1 MKTLTTTRSN
11 GVRDTAKRGFGAG
24 GLRGSA
30 ASARNWIGGDGDTTV
45 KEAKSKAEEL
55 KSAVKEARSKAEEM
69 KSAVKEARSKAEE
82 MMSAAKEV
90 KANAESAAK
99 GARKTARKQMM
110 RARVAAARTTA
121 SRPKVDS
128 KKTIAAAGVA
138 GAAGAF
144 FLDPQQGARRRH
156 MVRDR
161 AEAMFRKATAKVRR
175 QTEYRKHQAEGKFEA
190 LKSKARPEK
199 QAPNDQDL
207 ADRVKSQ
214 ILQSADAPKGSVN
227 INVEHGIV
235 YLRGQVDRREEI
247 EKLAKQ
253 ARSVEGVRGVENLL
267 SR

>member
-1 MKTLTTTRSN
+1 MKTLT
-11 GVRDTAKRGFGAG
+11 
-24 GLRGSA
+24 
-30 ASARNWIGGDGDTTV
+30 RNWIGRDGETTV
-45 KEAKSKAEEL
+45 TDARSRAEEMT
-55 KSAVKEARSKAEEM
+55 SAVKEATSKAE
-69 KSAVKEARSKAEE
+69 A
-82 MMSAAKEV
+82 MMSEAKKV

-99 GARKTARKQMM
+99 GARKTARKQVI

-128 KKTIAAAGVA
+128 KKTIAVAGVA

-175 QTEYRKHQAEGKFEA
+175 QIEYRKHRAEGKLEA

-199 QAPNDQDL
+199 PAPNDQDL

-214 ILQSADAPKGSVN
+214 ILQPADAPKGAVN
-227 INVEHGIV
+227 INVEHGVV

-247 EKLAKQ
+247 EKLVKQ
-253 ARSVEGVRGVENLL
+253 ARSVEGVRGVENLI